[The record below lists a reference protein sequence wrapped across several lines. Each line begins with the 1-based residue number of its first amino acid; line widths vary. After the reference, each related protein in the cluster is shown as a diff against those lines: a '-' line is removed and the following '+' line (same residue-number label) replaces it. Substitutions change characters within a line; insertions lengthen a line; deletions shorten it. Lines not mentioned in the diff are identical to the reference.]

1 LSCTSPLFP
10 DRFVPFFETAK
21 IGGIPT
27 SLPLDVPKAWYV
39 GISGLS
45 KLACPERLQRNA
57 VSFKPVRPRKE
68 EHPEDGHKDGRV

>member
-1 LSCTSPLFP
+1 
-10 DRFVPFFETAK
+10 VPFFETAK

-45 KLACPERLQRNA
+45 KLACPERLRRNA
-57 VSFKPVRPRKE
+57 VSFKPAWLGKE
-68 EHPEDGHKDGRV
+68 EPPDDGHKDNRV